1 MMNDTFL
8 KACRGEKTDYTPVW
22 FMRQAGRI
30 LPAYRKLIA
39 KHGFLN
45 ICRTPEL
52 TAEVTI
58 QPVDVLGVDAAIFFS
73 DILTTIVPM
82 GMELVY
88 KEPQGPSFPN
98 PIRTKADAD
107 KLIVPDP
114 EEGLKFVYDAQKIL
128 ARELENKVPLIGFAG
143 SPLTVTTFM
152 VGSSSK
158 NFDNMRHMIFADT
171 PTFRV
176 VMDKVSRFTAKYLAA
191 QARAGSNAVML
202 FDSFA
207 GMLGPDDF
215 KEYNLP
221 YIKSIIAELKKE
233 KVPVIYFGLGAIGS
247 LDMLKDSGADV
258 IGIDYGIGLD
268 KAVATLGKNVSVQGN
283 LEPYVLLQTHEQIE
297 ARVKD
302 TLAKAKGARG
312 HIFNLGHGVPSE
324 ASVENV
330 KFLVDVVHRLS
341 KR

>member
-1 MMNDTFL
+1 MNDTFL

-30 LPAYRKLIA
+30 LPDYRKLIS

-58 QPVDVLGVDAAIFFS
+58 QPVDTLGVDAAIFFS
-73 DILTTIVPM
+73 DILTTVVPM
-82 GMELVY
+82 GMNLVY
-88 KEPQGPSFPN
+88 NEPKGPSFTN
-98 PIRTKADAD
+98 PVRTKADAD
-107 KLIVPDP
+107 RLVVPDP

-128 ARELENKVPLIGFAG
+128 ARELANRVPFIGFAG
-143 SPLTVTTFM
+143 SPLTVMTFM

-171 PTFRV
+171 PTFRI

-191 QARAGSNAVML
+191 QARSGASAVML

-207 GMLGPDDF
+207 GMLGPEDF
-215 KEYNLP
+215 QGYNLP

-247 LDMLKDSGADV
+247 LDQIKDCGADV
-258 IGIDYGIGLD
+258 IGVDYGISLD
-268 KAVATLGKNVSVQGN
+268 KAVAQLGKKVSVQGN
-283 LEPYVLLQTHEQIE
+283 LEPYVLLQTPEQIE
-297 ARVKD
+297 ARAKD
-302 TLAKAKGARG
+302 TLAKAKSARG

-324 ASVENV
+324 APMDNV
-330 KFLVDVVHRLS
+330 KFLVDAVHRLS
-341 KR
+341 RR